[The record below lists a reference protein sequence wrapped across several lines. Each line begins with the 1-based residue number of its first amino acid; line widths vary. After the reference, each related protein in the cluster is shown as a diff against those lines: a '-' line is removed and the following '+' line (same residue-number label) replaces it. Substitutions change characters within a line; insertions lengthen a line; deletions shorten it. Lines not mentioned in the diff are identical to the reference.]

1 MRVSRAH
8 LMLHFRKVLKNI
20 SSGLL
25 SCATRLKCFY
35 LAVMDYLA
43 TFSRRFIMMN
53 MKSAETTHTPMN
65 TLHTTHSGSPPHR

>member
-8 LMLHFRKVLKNI
+8 LMLHFHKVLKNI
-20 SSGLL
+20 SGGLL

-35 LAVMDYLA
+35 L
-43 TFSRRFIMMN
+43 MN